1 MIIYQI
7 NHLKKINI
15 FNVLKIIIFS
25 SIVIYVCIFFMS
37 KKENLDI
44 DEIYTYGITNNTFQL
59 DIEDNIEYNG
69 SDLLLKYASVHPGNE
84 FNIKSVFYN
93 QGFDTHP
100 PLYYI
105 FINFIC
111 SLNRGKFSIWYGL
124 VINIIFMVILFWE
137 MEYIIRLI
145 TKSELFSLLI
155 PLVSLFFYGFINM
168 YVFIRMYVQLS
179 VISLG
184 LILLILLFIHRDS
197 NEFKKENFE
206 ENKINESNSLSYNQ
220 FLNNKLCFLIL
231 FFIIC
236 VFGILTQYHFMIIAG
251 IYSLFL
257 LIYLLQK
264 KDYKFL
270 LLVILTGILSI
281 LTAYLVF
288 PEMINHLFGE
298 VSLHGLKSERLYS
311 IFEKLIEFYLSIVK
325 SFSGNI
331 VLFSFVFV
339 FCIFSLVV
347 IKNRNLIFIFIS
359 IVFYYI
365 IISTTATFNFARY
378 LYNIYSLIMI
388 FISSTIFL
396 LCKKYVRKG
405 NVLFKFAPTII
416 SFIVIFI
423 MCVFS
428 RYKAT
433 PFSLN
438 VGDSKFHNYLC
449 ENRDIKTVLLYRT
462 YDTNGRENTMSG
474 TSKWKLPR
482 PLYSLKDMNSLLFCD
497 VDNIN
502 DLEVDKYKDE
512 NKVFVIIYTTEN
524 DDILINRLINKLNS
538 AAYKN
543 GFFTGV
549 NKIYFNDYYHM
560 YLLTKR

>member
-25 SIVIYVCIFFMS
+25 SIVIFVCIFFML

-59 DIEDNIEYNG
+59 DVEDNTEYKG
-69 SDLLLKYASVHPGNE
+69 HDLLLKYASVHPGNE

-184 LILLILLFIHRDS
+184 LVLLILSFIHKDS
-197 NEFKKENFE
+197 DKFKKEKFE
-206 ENKINESNSLSYNQ
+206 ENIIKESSNLSYNQ
-220 FLNNKLCFLIL
+220 ILINKLCFLIL

-257 LIYLLQK
+257 GINLLYK
-264 KDYKFL
+264 NDYKFL
-270 LLVILTGILSI
+270 LLIILAGILSI
-281 LTAYLVF
+281 LTVYLIF

-331 VLFSFVFV
+331 VLFSIVLLV
-339 FCIFSLVV
+339 CIISLAL
-347 IKNRNLIFIFIS
+347 IRNRTLILIFIS
-359 IVFYYI
+359 IILYYI
-365 IISTTATFNFARY
+365 IISITATFNFARY
-378 LYNIYSLIMI
+378 LYNIYPLIMI
-388 FISSTIFL
+388 FISSNIYL
-396 LCKKYVRKG
+396 LCKKYVKR
-405 NVLFKFAPTII
+405 NDRLFKFAPIII
-416 SFIVIFI
+416 SLLVVFI

-428 RYKAT
+428 RYKT
-433 PFSLN
+433 VPFSLN
-438 VGDSKFHNYLC
+438 VGDSKFHNYLY

-497 VDNIN
+497 VDNMSN
-502 DLEVDKYKDE
+502 LAVDKYKNE

-524 DDILINRLINKLNS
+524 DDMLINRIINKLNS
-538 AAYKN
+538 VAYEN
-543 GFFTGV
+543 GFFMGISKV
-549 NKIYFNDYYHM
+549 YFNDYYHM